1 MLSMG
6 IVLLMHVGII
16 YGLAYGLSR
25 ANVEV
30 IPPPLNADLLDEDV
44 KEEEAEPPPPP
55 PDFIPPPP
63 DYVPPPEIS
72 IEQPAAASQTAITS
86 VTSEKRAPP
95 PPPAP
100 KAEKVVILPKSI
112 KYTQPDYPSASRRL
126 GEEGSVVLE
135 LTVGEDGK
143 IADAKVITSSGFPRL
158 DEAAVKEA
166 LRRWRFNPGTE
177 DGKPKAM
184 RHRVK
189 VTFRLEEAH

>member
-1 MLSMG
+1 MG
-6 IVLLMHVGII
+6 VVLLMHVGII

-30 IPPPLNADLLDEDV
+30 IPPPISADLLDEEVD
-44 KEEEAEPPPPP
+44 KDEPPPPPPP
-55 PDFIPPPP
+55 PDFKPPPP
-63 DYVPPPEIS
+63 DYVPPPEIYV
-72 IEQPAAASQTAITS
+72 ETPAAATTAIQV
-86 VTSEKRAPP
+86 VTDKKAPPP

-100 KAEKVVILPKSI
+100 KAERVVVLPKSI

-135 LTVGEDGK
+135 LMVGEDGRVS
-143 IADAKVITSSGFPRL
+143 DAQVVTTSGFPRL
-158 DEAAVKEA
+158 DEAALKEA
-166 LRRWRFNPGTE
+166 LRRWKFAPGTD
-177 DGKPKAM
+177 DGKPRAM